1 MRRNS
6 EDESWSGD
14 RARHRPTPPPHRYD
28 DYEESTDGGG
38 GGGGGRE
45 GLFGRGG
52 GGGGYSGPVDVS
64 PVHTEPRGPATPTT
78 TKSAYLLD
86 LEAQVE
92 EKKQRQEAEKRR
104 QIEADIRREREA
116 AQFSYFGKPGGG
128 APIRDDRGNVITSVK
143 GAITAQAEGRQS
155 PADPGPGRRF
165 FGSALAPIEV
175 ESSSP
180 SYSTRITTPARSTP
194 SAAKSEYLRAL
205 EEQIAEKNARKR
217 QESAEREEWERKK
230 DAELGVMDY
239 FGSGGGGAPLKA
251 QGGGVVSDLRSV
263 LPPSSIDGVPMGA
276 ASPGAPGSGGPRRS
290 RASPSPDPRAR
301 RGGYD
306 TGASPTPEYGV
317 GGGGGGERRDS
328 LPGIRHHASV
338 PTSRSGTPSSSG
350 VTARNEVVDMFR
362 EQNTRL
368 RHDVSVLEDKLAQ
381 ALDILDR
388 YRELYGPLPPD

>member
-1 MRRNS
+1 VGDS
-6 EDESWSGD
+6 CCLLVPISLESPLWCLGNAIV
-14 RARHRPTPPPHRYD
+14 RT
-28 DYEESTDGGG
+28 
-38 GGGGGRE
+38 
-45 GLFGRGG
+45 
-52 GGGGYSGPVDVS
+52 
-64 PVHTEPRGPATPTT
+64 
-78 TKSAYLLD
+78 
-86 LEAQVE
+86 
-92 EKKQRQEAEKRR
+92 
-104 QIEADIRREREA
+104 
-116 AQFSYFGKPGGG
+116 G
-128 APIRDDRGNVITSVK
+128 A
-143 GAITAQAEGRQS
+143 
-155 PADPGPGRRF
+155 
-165 FGSALAPIEV
+165 L
-175 ESSSP
+175 
-180 SYSTRITTPARSTP
+180 STRTLVCDPP
-194 SAAKSEYLRAL
+194 LDDDRAL

-251 QGGGVVSDLRSV
+251 QGGGVVSDLRQASKASKAKQQNKQGERFACNIFLYDSDVVGAAHHHHPCSLLWCSPPFVGLRSV

-368 RHDVSVLEDKLAQ
+368 RVRDICFFAPRLSFTGVFFVVNPYARYTLLPKASPAAPQLFLWKVWPHSVACLSIGLFVCRLVYLAY
-381 ALDILDR
+381 AA
-388 YRELYGPLPPD
+388 